1 MHRFIST
8 VAGGG
13 RCKFSLQGVQD
24 GKRQGEG
31 DQVLA
36 RTGAGQQDAQ
46 EPVRPGATVAAVPHP
61 SWPQHAPSSCER
73 PPKAARQATSSSS
86 ASAAAEPPRDPGP
99 ATVYGLSLGLE
110 ASFLID

>member
-1 MHRFIST
+1 MHRFIFT
-8 VAGGG
+8 VAGG
-13 RCKFSLQGVQD
+13 RCKFTLQGVQD

-73 PPKAARQATSSSS
+73 LPKAAKHAASCSS
-86 ASAAAEPPRDPGP
+86 ASAAVELPRDPGP
-99 ATVYGLSLGLE
+99 AAVSGLSLCV
-110 ASFLID
+110 